1 VYEEHN
7 IVGSARGEPL
17 PAGCVGI
24 RLRIALSGSP
34 SQRWWR
40 DLSARLTLE
49 LTGHAAIGH
58 LRLNEIVQGQ
68 EIVLEGVESGEAS
81 SIAGAVERAVDATN
95 EACAD
100 GRDVTQD
107 ENVPRA
113 DAEAIADE
121 VQASQ
126 RATGAPHSGHQR
138 RNLSGAIHRT
148 GRQWRAG
155 VRLARAP
162 IARAGR
168 SEAVPDRFLPT
179 ASPLPV
185 IRASLR

>member
-1 VYEEHN
+1 MSEEHN

-17 PAGCVGI
+17 PAGRVGI

-34 SQRWWR
+34 SQRWSR

-58 LRLNEIVQGQ
+58 LRLNEIVQGP
-68 EIVLEGVESGEAS
+68 EIILGGVESREAS

-95 EACAD
+95 AACAGD
-100 GRDVTQD
+100 SDRIQD

-126 RATGAPHSGHQR
+126 RATGNPTPS
-138 RNLSGAIHRT
+138 I
-148 GRQWRAG
+148 
-155 VRLARAP
+155 
-162 IARAGR
+162 
-168 SEAVPDRFLPT
+168 SEE
-179 ASPLPV
+179 
-185 IRASLR
+185 I